1 MSFGVSIIAW
11 YDLNKRDL
19 PWRKTKDPY
28 KIWLSEV
35 LLQQTRVD
43 QGMSYYLRFIESYP
57 TVQDLAKAAEED
69 VLNLWQGLGYY
80 SRARNLHFAAKQ
92 IVNDFGG
99 IFPKTYKGILTL
111 KGVGDYTA
119 SAIASI
125 CFGEEVAVVD
135 GNVYRVLSRFLM
147 IDTPIDTSKGNKEF
161 KSVAME
167 LIKGNDPNRFN
178 QGVMELGATICT
190 PKKPNCF
197 ECPINESCM
206 SYAAQ
211 KMLAFPVK
219 AKKLKQKVK
228 YFNYLV
234 IEYDGSTFL
243 EQRVGKGIWENMY
256 QFPLL
261 ETSKEL
267 FALDKEAE
275 GLIFKK
281 VSLTV
286 KHILSHQIIYVKF
299 WEYEVNPDSFIPDK
313 SWQRITLDKIE
324 TKPVPKVIENYIR
337 KLEK

>member
-1 MSFGVSIIAW
+1 MNFGVNIIAW

-43 QGMSYYLRFIESYP
+43 QGMGYYLRFIKSYP
-57 TVQDLAKAAEED
+57 TVQDLANAAEED
-69 VLNLWQGLGYY
+69 ILNLWQGLGYY
-80 SRARNLHFAAKQ
+80 SRARNLHFASKQ
-92 IVNDFGG
+92 IVNDFDGV
-99 IFPKTYKGILTL
+99 FPVTYKDILTL

-125 CFGEEVAVVD
+125 CFGEQVAVVD
-135 GNVYRVLSRFLM
+135 GNVYRVLSRYLM
-147 IDTPIDTSKGNKEF
+147 IDTPIDTSKGVKQF
-161 KSVAME
+161 KSVAVE
-167 LIKGNDPNRFN
+167 LIEGSDPNRFN

-190 PKKPNCF
+190 PKKPNCI

-211 KMLAFPVK
+211 EMLAFPVK
-219 AKKLKQKVK
+219 SKKLKQKVK

-234 IEYDGSTFL
+234 IEDGESTFL

-256 QFPLL
+256 QFPLI

-267 FALDKEAE
+267 LILDAEAK
-275 GLIFKK
+275 GLILKK
-281 VSLTV
+281 VSLPV

-299 WEYEVNPDSFIPDK
+299 WECEVNHDFFVPDEC
-313 SWQRITLDKIE
+313 WQRITFDKIE